1 MSHWDTLAWG
11 SSVCS
16 SSSPVSSRWLL
27 PAYLHPT
34 TTQFPPTL
42 HAAHQPGACASPSTP
57 TQCRLPSW
65 ASKQYCGEQDPTATA
80 AGEERDPR
88 DDRLSI
94 ADPRQAMQVLEANPK
109 VRPGGQVAVRPGHWL
124 LRHPHLH
131 VQVFVQHLLE
141 LHVFKLVALYTI

>member
-1 MSHWDTLAWG
+1 MQLTNLGHVPHPPPPPSATSQAGLA
-11 SSVCS
+11 SSTV
-16 SSSPVSSRWLL
+16 VSK
-27 PAYLHPT
+27 
-34 TTQFPPTL
+34 
-42 HAAHQPGACASPSTP
+42 TP
-57 TQCRLPSW
+57 QLQQQEKKET
-65 ASKQYCGEQDPTATA
+65 
-80 AGEERDPR
+80 PR

>member
-1 MSHWDTLAWG
+1 MQLTNLGHVPHPPPPPSATSQAGLA
-11 SSVCS
+11 SSTV
-16 SSSPVSSRWLL
+16 VSK
-27 PAYLHPT
+27 
-34 TTQFPPTL
+34 
-42 HAAHQPGACASPSTP
+42 TP
-57 TQCRLPSW
+57 QLQQQKKET
-65 ASKQYCGEQDPTATA
+65 
-80 AGEERDPR
+80 PR